1 MRRVYVL
8 NQFQTRYKVNFP
20 FDKML
25 LGTLMIKTK
34 NGKLKD
40 KGSRIETKD
49 KLSHCVDS
57 QIDKNK
63 KKKTRQSSPANR

>member
-1 MRRVYVL
+1 
-8 NQFQTRYKVNFP
+8 
-20 FDKML
+20 ML
-25 LGTLMIKTK
+25 LVTLMIKTK

-40 KGSRIETKD
+40 KGSRIYTKD

-57 QIDKNK
+57 QIDKKK